1 MIFRII
7 PPMVGLVCDFRSPNC
22 DLLLRVTYFYGTY
35 FKGEM
40 CIIIVVD
47 PPFGDPLDNLGTFQ
61 VQSRYNPGTIRVQSR
76 YSLERGNAIFEKFIL
91 LGQRTSHN
99 SGP

>member
-40 CIIIVVD
+40 CNS
-47 PPFGDPLDNLGTFQ
+47 FGDKGYRGIFLYHQGGKGTLPTLGFGMVL
-61 VQSRYNPGTIRVQSR
+61 VQEGSSDLIWPT
-76 YSLERGNAIFEKFIL
+76 L
-91 LGQRTSHN
+91 
-99 SGP
+99 